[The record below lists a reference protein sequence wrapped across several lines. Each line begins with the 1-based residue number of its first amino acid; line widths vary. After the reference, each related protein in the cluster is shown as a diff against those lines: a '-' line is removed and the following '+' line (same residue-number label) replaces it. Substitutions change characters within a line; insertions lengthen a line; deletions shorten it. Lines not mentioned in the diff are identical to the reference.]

1 MNVTVAVA
9 LGYIRYKMKHN
20 NRTPRITSEDIDHM
34 NAFPVNRREKIL
46 EKIMSRLPATS
57 AEFTGNNQYEKML
70 LTLRRD
76 DFRLIDLQPQEFM
89 LTSVWCR
96 KTRSVIGLP
105 GLEVVMLMWVVEE
118 DLTTLRTWRL

>member
-1 MNVTVAVA
+1 MNVTAAVA
-9 LGYIRYKMKHN
+9 LVGCKMQSN
-20 NRTPRITSEDIDHM
+20 NRTPRINSDDLDHM
-34 NAFPVNRREKIL
+34 NAFPADRREKFL
-46 EKIMSRLPATS
+46 EWIMSCLPETNT
-57 AEFTGNNQYEKML
+57 EFTGNNQYEKMI

-105 GLEVVMLMWVVEE
+105 RFEIAMLLWEVNE
-118 DLTTLRTWRL
+118 DLTNLKTWRL